1 MKPKLT
7 ALTVLTGALLLP
19 AGAAHAS
26 PACQTADVGVRLA
39 HMDAGAGNV
48 QAVFRIVNR
57 SHHRCHTF
65 GYPGVA
71 LLGKHRHRLHLH
83 VKDSRRSYFG
93 NIKKRRVNLRRG
105 GRAFFRLSYTDIPG
119 PHQKRCHAAH
129 YLRLIMPDN
138 RGARRFHIRQ
148 AIRPCRHRLTV
159 SPITRHRP

>member
-7 ALTVLTGALLLP
+7 ALTVLTAALLIP

-26 PACQTADVGVRLA
+26 PACQTADVGVRLS
-39 HMDAGAGNV
+39 HVDAGAGHV
-48 QAVFRIVNR
+48 EAVFRIRNR

-71 LLGKHRHRLHLH
+71 LLGKRKHRLHLH

-93 NIKKRRVNLRRG
+93 TIKKRRVNLRRG
-105 GRAFFRLSYTDIPG
+105 GRAWFRISYTDPR
-119 PHQKRCHAAH
+119 RCHAAH
-129 YLRLIMPDN
+129 YIQLIMPDN
-138 RGARRFHIRQ
+138 RGARRFHISQ
-148 AIRPCRHRLTV
+148 AIRPCRHEITV